1 VSDSVLFQ
9 AFVYLAAAVV
19 FVPLAKRLGLG
30 SVLGYLIAGVVIG
43 PYILGFVGTE
53 GHNVMHFAEFGV
65 VMMVFLVGLELRPA
79 LLWQMRRPIVGLGGL
94 QVTVTAAVIMGC
106 ALTFGLHAKP
116 ALAVGL
122 TLAGSSTAIALS
134 SLTERGLLKTSGGQS
149 AFSVLLMQDI
159 SVIPILAVFPLLA
172 VVVVEKVGDVTTQG
186 GRPAWL
192 SGLFV
197 IGAVVAVVASGRLV
211 IRPMFQFLAAA
222 KLRESFTAAAL
233 LIIIGIAF
241 LMEKVGLPHTLG
253 TFLAGVVLADSEY
266 RHELETDIEPFKGL
280 LLGLFF
286 ISVGAQIDFALIA
299 ASPLLVIGVCLGTM
313 TLKLGVLHLL
323 GRIFKLDR
331 PARWLLAMSLAQIG
345 EFAFVLL
352 NIGRTEGV
360 FGADIQAPLI
370 AATAISM
377 VLTPPMFVLLERVI
391 LPRVTDR
398 GEDRPQDEIVDA
410 HAPVVIAGYG
420 RFGQMVGRVLRAN
433 RIDVTI
439 LDLDP
444 EMVDI
449 LGRLGVKVYYGDAS
463 RVDLLHAA
471 GVQHAKLFVL
481 AVDDKAQA
489 TQIAEQVRHH
499 FPDVPILARAR
510 DRQHYWEL
518 RKLGVQKVFRETFA
532 AAWETSIEAL
542 KVMGYRAH
550 TALRIAR
557 RWRDHEEQVLEELG
571 ELWGTDQKAY
581 FTKVRANL
589 DEAERLMRDVDPS
602 VMTDSD
608 GAWDNE
614 SLRAD
619 REVEEPTH
627 GPEAS

>member
-1 VSDSVLFQ
+1 
-9 AFVYLAAAVV
+9 
-19 FVPLAKRLGLG
+19 
-30 SVLGYLIAGVVIG
+30 
-43 PYILGFVGTE
+43 
-53 GHNVMHFAEFGV
+53 
-65 VMMVFLVGLELRPA
+65 
-79 LLWQMRRPIVGLGGL
+79 
-94 QVTVTAAVIMGC
+94 
-106 ALTFGLHAKP
+106 
-116 ALAVGL
+116 
-122 TLAGSSTAIALS
+122 
-134 SLTERGLLKTSGGQS
+134 
-149 AFSVLLMQDI
+149 
-159 SVIPILAVFPLLA
+159 
-172 VVVVEKVGDVTTQG
+172 
-186 GRPAWL
+186 
-192 SGLFV
+192 
-197 IGAVVAVVASGRLV
+197 
-211 IRPMFQFLAAA
+211 
-222 KLRESFTAAAL
+222 
-233 LIIIGIAF
+233 
-241 LMEKVGLPHTLG
+241 
-253 TFLAGVVLADSEY
+253 
-266 RHELETDIEPFKGL
+266 
-280 LLGLFF
+280 
-286 ISVGAQIDFALIA
+286 
-299 ASPLLVIGVCLGTM
+299 
-313 TLKLGVLHLL
+313 
-323 GRIFKLDR
+323 
-331 PARWLLAMSLAQIG
+331 
-345 EFAFVLL
+345 
-352 NIGRTEGV
+352 V

-377 VLTPPMFVLLERVI
+377 VLTPPMFVLLERII

-398 GEDRPQDEIVDA
+398 GEDRAQDDIVDA

-433 RIDVTI
+433 RIEVTI

-444 EMVDI
+444 EMVDV

-489 TQIAEQVRHH
+489 TLIAERVRHH

-550 TALRIAR
+550 SALRIAR

-581 FTKVRANL
+581 FTKVRAGM

-602 VMTDSD
+602 IMTDND